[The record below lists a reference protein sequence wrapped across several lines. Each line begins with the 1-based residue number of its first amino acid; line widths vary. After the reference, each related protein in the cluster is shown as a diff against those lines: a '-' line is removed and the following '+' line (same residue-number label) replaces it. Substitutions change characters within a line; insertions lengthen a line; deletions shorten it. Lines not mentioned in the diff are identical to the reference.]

1 MITRFRLFA
10 VALAV
15 GLVAGLGCE
24 RTPDD
29 VEKWRNAKK
38 GMEKMQEWAS
48 SPDEPMP
55 VRIRALEVIIEEHSP
70 TIIEPTLEDID
81 DDKARQKLVSA
92 GVQRVKQM
100 WEAQE
105 LPTIDEET
113 DNKGGKVE
121 VDQNAKPI
129 KAKDAAYYLIPSAEG
144 EDKKTLQGILDEWLS
159 TDWELRDQLGK
170 TDLTQLLDRASQD
183 GAKHL
188 LEWLK
193 KTDDPSKVASMLR
206 ENTDG
211 LEDQMGKILRKRAEE
226 NHPDLSTSLLSA
238 IVNSESD
245 EIVPYL
251 KKATRDPK
259 SSPKLIDQSMEAIKN
274 IQGPRSVNFFT
285 ELISEEKGKLR
296 WAAVN
301 DLIAIRGKGGILS
314 AATALPLEKDTYAY
328 PDEDSFKK
336 DSEWFANFVA
346 GEMKD
351 ADVSTISSTL
361 VRALESERWPVQ
373 VLGLTTAR
381 AAHQKDLLGDGA
393 DKVREAVQNLTS
405 SRTEVPGWG
414 EPKRIGE
421 IAHKTADVLEK

>member
-1 MITRFRLFA
+1 MITRFRLIA
-10 VALAV
+10 AALVV

-24 RTPDD
+24 RSPED
-29 VEKWRNAKK
+29 VEKWRNAKR
-38 GMEKMQEWAS
+38 GMEKMQEWAA
-48 SPDEPMP
+48 SPDEPMA

-70 TIIEPTLEDID
+70 TTLEPTLEDVED
-81 DDKARQKLVSA
+81 GEARQKLVSA
-92 GVQRVKQM
+92 ATERVQKM
-100 WEAQE
+100 WNAQDI
-105 LPTIDEET
+105 PTIDEET
-113 DNKGGKVE
+113 DQKGGKIE
-121 VDQNAKPI
+121 VDQDAKTI
-129 KAKDAAYYLIPSAEG
+129 KAKDAAYYLVPVAKG
-144 EDKKTLQGILDEWLS
+144 KDKETLQGILDEWLS

-170 TDLTQLLDRASQD
+170 TDLSQLLSRASQD

-188 LEWLK
+188 FEWLK
-193 KTDDPSKVASMLR
+193 ETDDPAKVASMLR
-206 ENTDG
+206 DNTDG
-211 LEDQMGKILRKRAEE
+211 LEDQMAKILRKRAEE
-226 NHPDLSTSLLSA
+226 NHPELSTSLLSA

-251 KKATRDPK
+251 KKATRDSK
-259 SSPKLIDQSMEAIKN
+259 SSPKLIDQAMEAIKN
-274 IQGPRSVNFFT
+274 IQGPRAVNFFT

-351 ADVSTISSTL
+351 ADVTTISSTL

-381 AAHQKDLLGDGA
+381 AAHQKNLLGDGA
-393 DKVREAVQNLTS
+393 DKVRKAVNNLTS

-414 EPKRIGE
+414 EAKRVGE
-421 IAHKTADVLEK
+421 IAHNTADVLEK

>member
-24 RTPDD
+24 RTPED
-29 VEKWRNAKK
+29 VEKWRNAKQ

-48 SPDEPMP
+48 NPNEPMP
-55 VRIRALEVIIEEHSP
+55 VRIRALEVLIEEHSP
-70 TIIEPTLEDID
+70 TNLEPTLEDID
-81 DDKARQKLVSA
+81 GEARQKLVTA
-92 GVQRVKQM
+92 GAERVKKM

-113 DNKGGKVE
+113 DKKGGKVQ
-121 VDQNAKPI
+121 VKQDAKPI
-129 KAKDAAYYLIPSAEG
+129 KAKDAAYYLIPAAKG
-144 EDKKTLQGILDEWLS
+144 NNKKTLQGILDEWLS

-170 TDLTQLLDRASQD
+170 TDLTQLLARASQE

-193 KTDDPSKVASMLR
+193 KTDDPSRVASMLR
-206 ENTDG
+206 ENTNG
-211 LEDQMGKILRKRAEE
+211 LEDQMAKILRKRAEE
-226 NHPDLSTSLLSA
+226 THPDVSPSLLSA

-251 KKATRDPK
+251 KMATRDSK
-259 SSPKLIDQSMEAIKN
+259 SSPKLIDQAMEAIKD

-285 ELISEEKGKLR
+285 ALISEDKGKLR

-328 PDEDSFKK
+328 PDADSFKT
-336 DSEWFANFVA
+336 DAEWFANFVV

-381 AAHQKDLLGDGA
+381 AAHQKDLLGEGTDE
-393 DKVREAVQNLTS
+393 VRKTVQKLTS
-405 SRTEVPGWG
+405 SRTDVPGWG
-414 EPKRIGE
+414 ESKRVGE
-421 IAHKTADVLEK
+421 IAHTTADILEK